1 MYLDTKDKKWILIV
15 DDEPDIRSSIKE
27 VISMNFDSDI
37 KVIEAKDGVE
47 ATTKINYQRFDL
59 IITDLAMPKKEG
71 EAFIHSVRSNNLN
84 DATPI
89 IVVSGSPSIAN
100 IKESFEF
107 VEAIEKPYKMK
118 DLIAAI
124 DTSLKT
130 GDNKKRVSANVL
142 NNLIVSVDK
151 FIGSLQKGNISQ
163 EGPVTVKE
171 RGAVVDHD
179 YVSSIQVKIGSVTN
193 TFSILA
199 REENVRELFSGQ
211 NPSGD
216 KKMDHL
222 MQSMSFVILKY
233 VLEKAALNKS
243 SATKGSYIKH
253 DRNILTDKKGII
265 IGLGNQNLKIDL
277 FATSE

>member
-15 DDEPDIRSSIKE
+15 DDEPDIRSALKE
-27 VISMNFDSDI
+27 VISLNFDDDI

-47 ATTKINYQRFDL
+47 ATTKINYQKFDL
-59 IITDLAMPKKEG
+59 IVTDLAMPKKEG

-89 IVVSGSPSIAN
+89 IVVSGSPSISKVQDA
-100 IKESFEF
+100 FEF
-107 VEAIEKPYKMK
+107 VESIEKPYKMK
-118 DLIAAI
+118 DLVETIS
-124 DTSLKT
+124 TCLKT

-151 FIGSLQKGNISQ
+151 FVESLEKGKISQ
-163 EGPVTVKE
+163 DGPVTVKE
-171 RGAVVDHD
+171 RGCVVDHD

-199 REENVRELFSGQ
+199 REENIRELFSKQ
-211 NPSGD
+211 NPVGD
-216 KKMDHL
+216 KTMDRL

-233 VLEKAALNKS
+233 VLEKASLKKS
-243 SATKGSYIKH
+243 STTKGSYIKH

-265 IGLGNQNLKIDL
+265 IGLGNENLKIDL